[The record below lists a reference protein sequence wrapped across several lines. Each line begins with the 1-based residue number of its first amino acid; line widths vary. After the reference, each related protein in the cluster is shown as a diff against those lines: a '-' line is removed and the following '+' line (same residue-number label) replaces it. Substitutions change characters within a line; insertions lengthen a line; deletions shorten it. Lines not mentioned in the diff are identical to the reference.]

1 MLGEG
6 WVEGL
11 AISSRSSGNWARIHP
26 PPLKSLSGKIKDRTQ
41 REIGGNRAYWV
52 GSFQESCARR
62 NIILCLRLR

>member
-1 MLGEG
+1 M
-6 WVEGL
+6 EGL
-11 AISSRSSGNWARIHP
+11 AISSPSSGNWARIHHPPPP

-41 REIGGNRAYWV
+41 CEIDGNRAYWV